1 MLWPCCLRT
10 IARSCC
16 RALRGNPR
24 TIASAAAA
32 RPLPA
37 RGRMHSI
44 DSGLLIDD
52 HIECAP
58 HVHIVKRRMFD
69 VVCQQIKG
77 EIPVLAAD
85 DLKMRVGL
93 QLGIWR
99 NRKHQPGE
107 LYILRCPVVW
117 TALEMDRR

>member
-24 TIASAAAA
+24 TMH
-32 RPLPA
+32 RRQRRDPCL
-37 RGRMHSI
+37 RVDEMHSI
-44 DSGLLIDD
+44 DSGLLIDY

-77 EIPVLAAD
+77 ESPVIAAD

-117 TALEMDRR
+117 TALEMDR